1 MSIFDGSLTEG
12 RLYPVTTTL
21 STSTQRF
28 TGTMGPSVEN
38 IEVDEFAFEV
48 GADAISIKANLGWS
62 GGVDID
68 FSLVDPAGNE
78 VASGASLANPETLEF
93 AVTTPGTYKYLVKGF
108 ATVIANYTLD
118 STITTAQT
126 NLVQEATHRGIETAD
141 TRRPFSCAPLGV
153 AGHRSGPRGQ
163 VRAPDNRHGPAMPVQ
178 SDRKALRF
186 DPAFAPCACRRL
198 AAYIPRSAW
207 ASNAC
212 GSVASAG

>member
-126 NLVQEATHRGIETAD
+126 NLIQ
-141 TRRPFSCAPLGV
+141 
-153 AGHRSGPRGQ
+153 
-163 VRAPDNRHGPAMPVQ
+163 
-178 SDRKALRF
+178 
-186 DPAFAPCACRRL
+186 
-198 AAYIPRSAW
+198 
-207 ASNAC
+207 
-212 GSVASAG
+212 